1 MNAREPLDRRHFVA
15 AALAGVGLVALRAIP
30 TRPVPTPS
38 SVRSAASSSSSS
50 SSAVRL
56 AGLFARGQSA
66 PRIGRV
72 YLRQAPGERD
82 ATTLVRLIA
91 DSLAVDAA
99 ALHRMDGGALR
110 QRIERRIRQDFAES
124 RTTSVDGWVLSVT
137 EARLYATT
145 ALVRA
150 S

>member
-30 TRPVPTPS
+30 MPPVPTPS
-38 SVRSAASSSSSS
+38 VRSASSASSSSSS
-50 SSAVRL
+50 AMRL

-110 QRIERRIRQDFAES
+110 QRIERRIRQDFAKS

>member
-1 MNAREPLDRRHFVA
+1 MNAREPSDRRHFLA

-30 TRPVPTPS
+30 LPSVPS
-38 SVRSAASSSSSS
+38 SATS
-50 SSAVRL
+50 SSATSSATSSSAMRL

-82 ATTLVRLIA
+82 ATTLVRLVA
-91 DSLAVDAA
+91 GSLAVDVG
-99 ALHRMDGGALR
+99 ALPRMDGGALR

-124 RTTSVDGWVLSVT
+124 RTTSVEGWVLSVT
-137 EARLYATT
+137 EARLYAVT